1 MTLQKKRTLYKA
13 FVESQFKYCPLTWMF
28 HGRKTN
34 YKINRL
40 QEQAFRLIYNDYIS
54 SFEELFMSKILF
66 GYRNVQSIKWSFN
79 TRFFRTISVKWVITW
94 FKGQM
99 DLKNFVFPKSTLL
112 DLVKVLF
119 DTLVQW
125 SGILYQ
131 QKLGMLILCH
141 LLRNIRK
148 WKPSNCQ
155 CRLCVDFLGGI
166 GFTNRE

>member
-1 MTLQKKRTLYKA
+1 MTIFLALR
-13 FVESQFKYCPLTWMF
+13 
-28 HGRKTN
+28 N
-34 YKINRL
+34 YYLRMAL
-40 QEQAFRLIYNDYIS
+40 S
-54 SFEELFMSKILF
+54 LFMSKILF

-99 DLKNFVFPKSTLL
+99 DLKNFVFPKSTLGKGSIRYFGPVIWNSIPAEIRNANTL
-112 DLVKVLF
+112 SSVKK
-119 DTLVQW
+119 Q
-125 SGILYQ
+125 
-131 QKLGMLILCH
+131 
-141 LLRNIRK
+141 IRK